1 MEQEQGKIKVPI
13 GGISRAGS
21 ESKTNDGLCNEII
34 NLEDKD
40 LTLRPYKHKKMEYS
54 GYNVKKMFIH
64 KTSTQEN
71 LVYIDVYGEMY
82 FINLDDENPKLEQ
95 FPPQDT
101 DYFSCIRKG
110 SDSYYKSPQQI
121 GGTLPTPLIKKLN
134 EGKLEVDL
142 FYNMFSFRDGT
153 WYMFRNGGYT
163 TDYQKDNMKI
173 DLAFDLK
180 TQGIA
185 IANRFFY
192 NTRYMMGDF
201 EDEEWKYNNFYKQK
215 VASELAKNVNGL
227 YNMIDSYI
235 DSYSGKYRINGI
247 CYLRY
252 GVRSSDGYAY
262 ISDPILIAS
271 PDAKKIFKKT
281 ESIYISPDRI
291 EEVPAGIPAM
301 PILGGNKGYETDY
314 SDDNKVNS
322 VDTPFNSKTIEL
334 ENGFWKFTKAESLE
348 WFGAKTRSSE
358 EIFNYGLG
366 DGSISKDDL
375 KFIRDMIKT
384 KGYTPNGYD
393 KEDEAN
399 TSCKLFNK
407 IIAVTTDDN
416 NGFWNEGI
424 DDLYTNYIRP
434 LRYHELS
441 WALTGT
447 CFDSSEISNEE
458 YSRNAAMYACKEYGH
473 LFAKCVKMTDGFKS
487 LLEQG
492 LIIQVDV
499 FITNPVNPVLPVIEE
514 DNETFNDI
522 TINEFTKNYVDSA
535 QCNSGRIRKTKSEI
549 EAEMANLT
557 YFKLFSLKKN
567 DLLELEGKDWQDIND
582 KITQSPKGLVASEE
596 AQQLTVSG
604 NLQNMNY
611 DIGYVYNTQLHTAG
625 GEREFNNVAN
635 NPSIH
640 QRKDKYPNGHNGTL
654 YLCYT
659 VEDNGR
665 TQYFKQ
671 TYDCRYGKFAN
682 PISLPHTNV
691 NNIAIV
697 YQYGGKFYATSYG
710 ASDLKTDTNI
720 TYVHYYPPYPEVN
733 KKFED
738 LYEEGLKAVYPDV
751 EVDRLDE
758 KDVSSWFN
766 SYKDSI
772 VIESRKNTMQ
782 IMLPEDPLVAD
793 RQYTVGTGD
802 IIDICANTVALSA
815 GQYGEYP
822 IFVFTTEGIYTLQLD
837 SQRLEYSNI
846 SPISREICNNAKSI
860 CQVDNGVFFS
870 SEKGLMVISGTQVL
884 SVSDVVKGEPDKINS
899 SVSNSA
905 IENVKLVELS
915 DYMSEKDFIEYLKD
929 CEIVYLYKKNKLLIT
944 NKNETYSYFYD
955 LTNKTFTKI
964 SHKYDYSIP
973 NYPNDLLVCND
984 ADTKYSYVY
993 EFPIESEDE
1002 NIDTMIETR
1011 AIKLGSENIK
1021 SSYRVVLRGL
1031 FETDGNTENHL
1042 GIYVFGSLDCEKWTY
1057 IGGNEVSCGYKTVRD
1072 IGCKVERMGAKYMRV
1087 LFVGKLKK
1095 GSKIDTIEIS
1105 SIKKYDNK
1113 IR

>member
-1 MEQEQGKIKVPI
+1 MEQEQGKIKVPV

-40 LTLRPYKHKKMEYS
+40 LTLRPYKHKKMEYY

-64 KTSTQEN
+64 KTSVQEN

-82 FINLDDENPKLEQ
+82 FINLDDKTPELEQ

-101 DYFSCIRKG
+101 DFSCIVKG
-110 SDSYYKSPQQI
+110 NDSYYKSPQQI
-121 GGTLPTPLIKKLN
+121 GDTLPTPLIKKLN

-153 WYMFRNGGYT
+153 WYMFKDGKYT
-163 TDYQKDNMKI
+163 TDYSKENMKI

-185 IANRFFY
+185 IANRYFY
-192 NTRYMMGDF
+192 STRYMMGDF
-201 EDEEWKYNNFYKQK
+201 EDEQWKYNNFYKQK

-227 YNMIDSYI
+227 YNMLDSYI
-235 DSYSGKYRINGI
+235 DSCSGKYRINGI

-271 PDAKKIFKKT
+271 PDAKTIFKKT
-281 ESIYISPDRI
+281 KSIYVSPKDEAGSDVTTRLI
-291 EEVPAGIPAM
+291 DAGIPAM
-301 PILGGNKGYETDY
+301 PILGGNKGYETDLPTDVDKAG
-314 SDDNKVNS
+314 SVN
-322 VDTPFNSKTIEL
+322 TPFNGVAFT
-334 ENGFWKFTKAESLE
+334 NGFWRFTKADSLK
-348 WFGAKTRSSE
+348 WFGAITNAKE
-358 EIFNYGLG
+358 QIFNYGLG
-366 DGSISKDDL
+366 EGSISKDDL
-375 KFIRDMIKT
+375 KFIRDAIKT
-384 KGYTPNGYD
+384 KGYAPNGYD
-393 KEDEAN
+393 DEDEAN
-399 TSCKLFNK
+399 TSCKLFDK
-407 IIAVTTDDN
+407 ITRVDTSDNQEFWTDK
-416 NGFWNEGI
+416 GTER
-424 DDLYTNYIRP
+424 LYTEYERP

-447 CFDSSEISNEE
+447 ELDTTLSTNV
-458 YSRNAAMYACKEYGH
+458 YSKNSAMYACKEYGH
-473 LFAKCVKMTDGFKS
+473 LFAKCVNMSDGFKR

-514 DNETFNDI
+514 DDETFNDI
-522 TINEFTKNYVDSA
+522 TINEFTKNYVDAA

-557 YFKLFSLKKN
+557 YFKLFSLKKK
-567 DLLELEGKDWQDIND
+567 DLFELDKEKDWQDIND

-625 GEREFNNVAN
+625 GKREFDNKAN

-640 QRKDKYPNGHNGTL
+640 QRMDKYESSNDKL
-654 YLCYT
+654 YILY
-659 VEDNGR
+659 ELYSN
-665 TQYFKQ
+665 TQKLYFKQ
-671 TYDCRYGKFAN
+671 EYDCNNGKFAN
-682 PISLPHTNV
+682 PISLPHTDVSKVVLVRKSSNGV
-691 NNIAIV
+691 LT
-697 YQYGGKFYATSYG
+697 YKSLDK
-710 ASDLKTDTNI
+710 SELKTDSNL
-720 TYVHYYPPYPEVN
+720 TYIHYYPQ
-733 KKFED
+733 D
-738 LYEEGLKAVYPDV
+738 TSGYEEAIKVVYPDV
-751 EVDRLDE
+751 EFGDFKNNDNIQNWL
-758 KDVSSWFN
+758 N
-766 SYKDSI
+766 SYKDT
-772 VIESRKNTMQ
+772 VTIESRKNTMQ
-782 IMLPEDPLVAD
+782 VMLPEDPLVAD
-793 RQYTVGTGD
+793 RQYTVGTGN

-884 SVSDVVKGEPDKINS
+884 SVSDVVKGEPEKIDS

-905 IENVKLVELS
+905 IANVQLVELS
-915 DYMSEKDFIEYLKD
+915 DYMSKKDFIEYLKD

-984 ADTKYSYVY
+984 ADTRHSYVY

-1002 NIDTMIETR
+1002 NIETMIETR

-1095 GSKIDTIEIS
+1095 GSKIDAIEIS
-1105 SIKKYDNK
+1105 SVKKYENK